1 MFKDEIG
8 KKLNI
13 LGEMHPFSISI
24 IGKDNVYICGIKSI
38 LSTTENEI
46 NIRLKTGLL
55 HLSGNDLK
63 VLEIG
68 GGDMYIKG
76 EIINVAFE

>member
-24 IGKDNVYICGIKSI
+24 IGKNNLYICGIKSVI
-38 LSTTENEI
+38 NTTDTDV
-46 NIRLKTGLL
+46 NIRLKNGLL
-55 HLSGNDLK
+55 HVSGKGFNI
-63 VLEIG
+63 VEIG

-76 EIINVAFE
+76 EVINVAFE